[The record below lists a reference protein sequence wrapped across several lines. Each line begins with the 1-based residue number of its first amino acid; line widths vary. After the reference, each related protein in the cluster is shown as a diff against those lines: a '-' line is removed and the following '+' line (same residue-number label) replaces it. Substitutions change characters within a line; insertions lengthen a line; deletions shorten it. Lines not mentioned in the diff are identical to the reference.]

1 MESTNLIFYS
11 SLVVQGTA
19 EAIVVNIGDA
29 TVLGQVGKLTRGT
42 GGSEVTGLHRE
53 INRFVLF
60 VVCAAL
66 TSVILI
72 WITWAA
78 WLNVKQKGYISLNGQ
93 WEIKINIFELFHLF
107 IFYIGNIVN
116 SIGMVVAFIPEGLPA
131 AVTLVLT
138 IVAKRMYK
146 QKVLV
151 KSLATVETF
160 NNVSV
165 NI

>member
-1 MESTNLIFYS
+1 M
-11 SLVVQGTA
+11 
-19 EAIVVNIGDA
+19 
-29 TVLGQVGKLTRGT
+29 
-42 GGSEVTGLHRE
+42 
-53 INRFVLF
+53 LF
-60 VVCAAL
+60 
-66 TSVILI
+66 
-72 WITWAA
+72 
-78 WLNVKQKGYISLNGQ
+78 K
-93 WEIKINIFELFHLF
+93 
-107 IFYIGNIVN
+107 GNIVN

-165 NI
+165 SHFILLNNLHISPLE

>member
-1 MESTNLIFYS
+1 M
-11 SLVVQGTA
+11 
-19 EAIVVNIGDA
+19 
-29 TVLGQVGKLTRGT
+29 
-42 GGSEVTGLHRE
+42 
-53 INRFVLF
+53 LF
-60 VVCAAL
+60 
-66 TSVILI
+66 
-72 WITWAA
+72 
-78 WLNVKQKGYISLNGQ
+78 K
-93 WEIKINIFELFHLF
+93 
-107 IFYIGNIVN
+107 GNIVN

-165 NI
+165 SHFILLLNNLHIFPFENKIPDHRD

>member
-1 MESTNLIFYS
+1 M
-11 SLVVQGTA
+11 
-19 EAIVVNIGDA
+19 
-29 TVLGQVGKLTRGT
+29 
-42 GGSEVTGLHRE
+42 
-53 INRFVLF
+53 LF
-60 VVCAAL
+60 
-66 TSVILI
+66 
-72 WITWAA
+72 
-78 WLNVKQKGYISLNGQ
+78 K
-93 WEIKINIFELFHLF
+93 
-107 IFYIGNIVN
+107 GNIVN

-165 NI
+165 SHFILLLLNNLHIFPFEQKH